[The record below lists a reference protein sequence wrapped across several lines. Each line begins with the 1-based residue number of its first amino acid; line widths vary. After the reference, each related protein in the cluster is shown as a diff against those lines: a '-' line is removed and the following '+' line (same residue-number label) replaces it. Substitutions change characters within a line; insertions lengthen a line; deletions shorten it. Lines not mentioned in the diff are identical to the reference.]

1 MDAVEKKKDVY
12 SIREIA
18 GLISISENTIYNW
31 ISARRCPFPTVKIG
45 RRTGVLREDYDEWMD
60 GLRHGRKADKIEI
73 ASTVGRPR
81 AQFEVTSDSVLQHVP
96 AKRGRG
102 RPRAA

>member
-12 SIREIA
+12 SIMEVA
-18 GLISISENTIYNW
+18 ELISISVNTIYNW
-31 ISARRCPFPTVKIG
+31 ISAGRCPFPTVKIG
-45 RRTGVLREDYDEWMD
+45 RRTGVLREDYDDWMESV
-60 GLRHGRKADKIEI
+60 RHSRKADKIEI

-81 AQFEVTSDSVLQHVP
+81 AKFEVTSDSVLQHVP